1 VTTAEVENGRVA
13 AVSFVNVPS
22 FVSGRQIAVQLSVGV
37 IGVDVSYGGAFYASV
52 DAADVD
58 LSVEPANL
66 ARLVELGR
74 EIKTVLGGNE
84 AVAHPT
90 EPRLSGLY
98 GTIFYEDL
106 GLSENGIRHRNVT
119 IFADGEVDRSPC
131 GSGTSARLALLD
143 SAAELRRGEVLV
155 HDSIIGTTF
164 TGRVVGD
171 DQVAG
176 IHAVT
181 TEVRGS
187 AFKTGEARFI
197 LDEHDPVG
205 LGFQLR

>member
-1 VTTAEVENGRVA
+1 MGW
-13 AVSFVNVPS
+13 
-22 FVSGRQIAVQLSVGV
+22 
-37 IGVDVSYGGAFYASV
+37 
-52 DAADVD
+52 
-58 LSVEPANL
+58 
-66 ARLVELGR
+66 

-84 AVAHPT
+84 VVVHLM
-90 EPRLSGLY
+90 EFCLSGLY

-106 GLSENGIRHRNVT
+106 GTAENGVRHRNVT

-143 SAAELRRGEVLV
+143 SAAELRRGDILV

-171 DQVAG
+171 AEVAG
-176 IHAVT
+176 IHSVV

-187 AFKTGEARFI
+187 AFKTGEALFT